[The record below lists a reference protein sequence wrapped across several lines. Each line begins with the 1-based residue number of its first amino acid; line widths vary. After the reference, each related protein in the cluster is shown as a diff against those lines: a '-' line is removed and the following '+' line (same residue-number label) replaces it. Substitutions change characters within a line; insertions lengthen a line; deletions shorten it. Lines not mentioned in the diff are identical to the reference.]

1 MLHHEPGPSPAILDT
16 NELSAGEEF
25 SIKPLEALTAAEAE
39 AAPQLFSIQP
49 RGERRIDA
57 VAGWRGGQER
67 NRAKSVDFD
76 RILSERLSSGGGG
89 EAIKLVNT
97 IEYKASDYKGETGA
111 DSWLSISDEERPILG
126 PRY

>member
-1 MLHHEPGPSPAILDT
+1 MIHHEPGPAILDT
-16 NELSAGEEF
+16 NELSAVEEF
-25 SIKPLEALTAAEAE
+25 SIKPLEALTAAEAG

-57 VAGWRGGQER
+57 VAGWSRGQER

-76 RILSERLSSGGGG
+76 RILSERLSSGG

-97 IEYKASDYKGETGA
+97 IEYKASDYKGET
-111 DSWLSISDEERPILG
+111 
-126 PRY
+126 

>member
-1 MLHHEPGPSPAILDT
+1 MIHHEPGPGPAILDT

-76 RILSERLSSGGGG
+76 RILSERLSSGGT

-97 IEYKASDYKGETGA
+97 IEYKASDYKGET
-111 DSWLSISDEERPILG
+111 
-126 PRY
+126 

>member
-1 MLHHEPGPSPAILDT
+1 MIHHEPGPGPAILDT
-16 NELSAGEEF
+16 NELSAVEEF
-25 SIKPLEALTAAEAE
+25 SIKPLEALTAAEAG

-97 IEYKASDYKGETGA
+97 IEYKASDYKGET
-111 DSWLSISDEERPILG
+111 
-126 PRY
+126 

>member
-1 MLHHEPGPSPAILDT
+1 MIHHEPGPAPAVLDT
-16 NELSAGEEF
+16 NELSAVEEF
-25 SIKPLEALTAAEAE
+25 SIKPLEALTAAEAG

-57 VAGWRGGQER
+57 VAGWSRGQER

-76 RILSERLSSGGGG
+76 RILSERLSSGGSG

-97 IEYKASDYKGETGA
+97 IEYKASDYKGEIFPSEG
-111 DSWLSISDEERPILG
+111 S
-126 PRY
+126 